1 MIWEKNVKLVIMTCE
16 TTEGQ
21 SKKCYYYWPK
31 LSTSFSSNELT
42 LNNGYKIEALSE
54 KNITD
59 NLTERNFSITNSNKE
74 KKEVT
79 QLHFRKWP
87 DHGVPDLVE
96 TFETFEKINDIISLH
111 YETYKSESPV
121 VVHCSAGVGRTGT
134 VISIYQIFY
143 IAKKHLEKN
152 LNNFNLNIF
161 NIARRLKEQRRYMI
175 QTSIQYELVYKFTY
189 IMLKKLALA
198 FKK

>member
-1 MIWEKNVKLVIMTCE
+1 MTCE
-16 TTEGQ
+16 LTEGH

-31 LSTSFSSNELT
+31 IPTIFSTNEINM
-42 LNNGYKIEALSE
+42 NNGFKITAIREE
-54 KNITD
+54 NITE
-59 NLTERNFSITNSNKE
+59 NLTERNFSITNTINNE

-96 TFETFEKINDIISLH
+96 TFETFEKINEKVSEH
-111 YETYKSESPV
+111 YSNYKSESPV

-134 VISIYQIFY
+134 VISIFQIYY
-143 IAKKHLEKN
+143 IAKKHLEMK
-152 LNNFNLNIF
+152 LNTMNFNIF

-175 QTSIQYELVYKFTY
+175 QTAIQYELVYKYSY
-189 IMLKKLALA
+189 ILLKKLALESR
-198 FKK
+198 K

>member
-1 MIWEKNVKLVIMTCE
+1 MIWEKNVKLIIMACE
-16 TTEGQ
+16 LTEGQ

-31 LSTSFSSNELT
+31 LSTTFFSNDLK
-42 LNNGYKIEALSE
+42 LKNGYKISAISE
-54 KNITD
+54 KNISN
-59 NLTERNFSITNSNKE
+59 NLTERIFSITNSNE
-74 KKEVT
+74 KKEIK

-87 DHGVPDLVE
+87 DHGVPDLVQ
-96 TFETFEKINDIISLH
+96 TFETFENINEIIYQH

-143 IAKKHLEKN
+143 IEKKYLEKN
-152 LNNFNLNIF
+152 LRKFDLNIF

-175 QTSIQYELVYKFTY
+175 QTSAQYELVYKFSY
-189 IMLKKLALA
+189 IFLKKLSLSL
-198 FKK
+198 KK